1 MGNPVPTNAKYS
13 IVSRLRDILGI
24 TLAKQSVNESL
35 VIERVTYS
43 DATFLQH
50 KELRCR

>member
-24 TLAKQSVNESL
+24 TLARQSVNESL
-35 VIERVTYS
+35 VRERVTYS
-43 DATFLQH
+43 DATYL
-50 KELRCR
+50 KIE